1 MEGWKSRSLSDVT
14 VTLAADGTTGIQ
26 LSDTDRPADSLQAA
40 AKRLLKIG
48 ADEATRLGQHW
59 MGPEHTLLGILRGD
73 PDDLAR
79 RALEQ
84 AGVDASMVEAWITPM
99 DSGAGEESTGVKP
112 NPRWYTI
119 EGRAEGMAA
128 ALGAAE
134 PGTVHFLLAL
144 LWDQRR
150 WNLTEAPGIS
160 RKAIVTALT
169 ERGATLPAAPLPEL
183 ERKLNFTQHV
193 EFPRNKSS
201 EVLQL
206 LAERHP
212 PGRGPTFGFNYK
224 DEEVAWVRAEN
235 GIDLQGI
242 VDEAIASE
250 TND

>member
-1 MEGWKSRSLSDVT
+1 M
-14 VTLAADGTTGIQ
+14 GT
-26 LSDTDRPADSLQAA
+26 SV
-40 AKRLLKIG
+40 RLLKIG

-73 PDDLAR
+73 PEDVAR

-84 AGVDASMVEAWITPM
+84 AGVDAAMVEGWLART
-99 DSGAGEESTGVKP
+99 DTEDTDERSGVSP
-112 NPRWYTI
+112 NPGYYRV

-134 PGTVHFLLAL
+134 PGTVHFVLAL
-144 LWDQRR
+144 LWEKRR
-150 WNLTEAPGIS
+150 WQLTEAPGIS
-160 RKAIVTALT
+160 REAIAAALA
-169 ERGATLPAAPLPEL
+169 ELGATMPASPLPEL
-183 ERKLNFTQHV
+183 DRRLNLTQYV
-193 EFPRNKSS
+193 EFPRRKSS

-212 PGRGPTFGFNYK
+212 PGSGPTYGFNYK
-224 DEEVAWVRAEN
+224 DEETAWVRAED

>member
-1 MEGWKSRSLSDVT
+1 MG
-14 VTLAADGTTGIQ
+14 LAK
-26 LSDTDRPADSLQAA
+26 L
-40 AKRLLKIG
+40 G

-73 PDDLAR
+73 PEDVAR

-84 AGVDASMVEAWITPM
+84 AGVDAAMVEGWITRMNSTP
-99 DSGAGEESTGVKP
+99 GEEKSGVTP

-134 PGTVHFLLAL
+134 AGSVHFLLAL

-150 WNLTEAPGIS
+150 WDLTEAPGVT
-160 RKAIVTALT
+160 REAIVAALA
-169 ERGATLPAAPLPEL
+169 ELGATLPTGHLPEL
-183 ERKLNFTQHV
+183 ERKLNFTQYV
-193 EFPRNKSS
+193 EFPRIKTS

-212 PGRGPTFGFNYK
+212 PGSGPTFGFNYK
-224 DEEVAWVRAEN
+224 DDAIAWVRAEE

-242 VDEAIASE
+242 VDEAIATE
-250 TND
+250 PTG